1 MEDDGPSSIAVTVE
15 FDDWWTALDDPAR
28 LCRRAISATLA
39 RAAPAAWQDAE
50 VSLLLGDDA
59 TIRRLNATW
68 RGQDRPTNV
77 LSFPAEVL
85 TPDALPAAPPPGG
98 SFLGD
103 IAVALETTRR
113 EAAAEGKPL
122 ADHLAHLLV
131 HGTLHLLGHDH
142 HTDAQAARM
151 EGLERR
157 ILADLGV
164 RDPYADVRQARP
176 AVLEARS

>member
-1 MEDDGPSSIAVTVE
+1 MNEDGPSTIAATVE
-15 FDDWWTALDDPAR
+15 TDDWWAALDDPIG

-39 RAAPAAWQDAE
+39 RAAPESWHDIE
-50 VSLLLGDDA
+50 VSLLLADDA

-77 LSFPAEVL
+77 LSFPAGDL
-85 TPDALPAAPPPGG
+85 TPDALPEPLPGG
-98 SFLGD
+98 ASLGD
-103 IAVALETTRR
+103 VAIALETTRR

-122 ADHLAHLLV
+122 ADHLAHLVV

-142 HTDAQAARM
+142 HTDTQAERM

-164 RDPYADVRQARP
+164 GDPYADADDAGPQA
-176 AVLEARS
+176 LEARS